1 MEPNFS
7 ISIWNMK
14 KHGLRELNIIKDQ
27 FGSWVLFSFEFSK
40 LREKYPYSEF
50 FWPVFSPNVGKYGPE
65 KLRISTPFTQRECPK
80 DC

>member
-40 LREKYPYSEF
+40 LREKYPYS
-50 FWPVFSPNVGKYGPE
+50 NVGKYGLE